1 MELRQLRYF
10 LQIAD
15 FKSFSRAA
23 LAVRIAQPALSRHI
37 RKLEEELGVALF
49 YRDGRGA
56 ILTEQGQR
64 YYERVGGILRQL
76 DQATA
81 ELQSDDDAPTGEVS
95 LGVPTELGP
104 HFILQI
110 VQSFRTRYPNARLR
124 VAESG
129 SAQIAEWLQSSRLD
143 AGFIYDPQDYQT
155 LPIKSVV
162 EETLYLVGPKD
173 DRITAPESVPF
184 HQVVHLPL
192 ILPELG
198 GNLHQR
204 ITGAAAQFGLTA
216 HCETDIDSLP
226 AIKQA
231 VAEGAGYSILPYAVV
246 RDEVGRGLLSAAR
259 VVEPDL
265 VRPLG
270 FAIRPNGALSLVTN
284 KLVALVQHELGNLL
298 ENGTTM
304 AAPKSRKAGKKPHK
318 GAPLSLHFDEAV

>member
-10 LQIAD
+10 LQVAD

-23 LAVRIAQPALSRHI
+23 VAVRIAQPALSRHI

-56 ILTEQGQR
+56 ILTEQGKR
-64 YYERVGGILRQL
+64 YYERVTDILRQL

-81 ELQSDDDAPTGEVS
+81 ELHSDDDMPTGEVV

-104 HFILQI
+104 RFILRI
-110 VQSFRTRYPNARLR
+110 VQSFRGRYPSARIR

-143 AGFIYDPQDYQT
+143 AGFIYDPQDYPT
-155 LPIKSVV
+155 LPVKTVV
-162 EETLYLVGPKD
+162 EETLYLVGPKGD
-173 DRITAPESVPF
+173 HLTAPEAVPF
-184 HQVVHLPL
+184 RQVVQLPL
-192 ILPELG
+192 ILHELG
-198 GNLHQR
+198 GNLRQR
-204 ITGAAAQFGLTA
+204 ITDAATRLGQSA

-231 VAEGAGYSILPYAVV
+231 VMDGAGYTILPYAVV
-246 RDEVGRGLLSAAR
+246 GEEVRRGLLSAAR

-265 VRPLG
+265 VRSLG

-298 ENGTTM
+298 DMGN
-304 AAPKSRKAGKKPHK
+304 ASDRKAAGKKTRK
-318 GAPLSLHFDEAV
+318 GQTNSVYIAEAV

>member
-10 LQIAD
+10 LQVAD

-37 RKLEEELGVALF
+37 RKLEEEMGVALF

-64 YYERVGGILRQL
+64 YYERVSDILRQL
-76 DQATA
+76 DKAAA
-81 ELQSDDDAPTGEVS
+81 ELQTDDDMATGEVAI
-95 LGVPTELGP
+95 GVPTELGP
-104 HFILQI
+104 RFILQI
-110 VQSFRTRYPNARLR
+110 VQLFRSRYPSARIR
-124 VAESG
+124 AAESG

-143 AGFIYDPQDYQT
+143 AGFIYDPQDHQN
-155 LPIKSVV
+155 LPVKALV
-162 EETLYLVGPKD
+162 EETLYLIGPKGD
-173 DRITAPESVPF
+173 HLTAPETVPF
-184 HQVVHLPL
+184 HQIVHLPL

-198 GNLHQR
+198 GNLRQR
-204 ITGAAAQFGLTA
+204 IAGAATQLGQTA

-231 VAEGAGYSILPYAVV
+231 VMDGAGYTILPYASICE
-246 RDEVGRGLLSAAR
+246 EVQRGLLNAAR
-259 VVEPDL
+259 IVEPDL

-298 ENGTTM
+298 DKGNTM
-304 AAPKSRKAGKKPHK
+304 EHKAAKKTPKS
-318 GAPLSLHFDEAV
+318 APVPAYIAEAV

>member
-10 LQIAD
+10 LQVAD

-64 YYERVGGILRQL
+64 YYERVSEILRQL

-110 VQSFRTRYPNARLR
+110 VQAFRSRYPNARIR
-124 VAESG
+124 VLESG

-143 AGFIYDPQDYQT
+143 AGFIYDPQDYQS
-155 LPIKSVV
+155 LPIKSMV
-162 EETLYLVGPKD
+162 EETLYLIGPKG
-173 DRITAPESVPF
+173 DRVTAPESVPF

-198 GNLHQR
+198 GNLRQR
-204 ITGAAAQFGLTA
+204 ITGAAAEFGLTA
-216 HCETDIDSLP
+216 HCETDIDSMP

-231 VAEGAGYSILPYAVV
+231 VIDGAGYSILPYAVV
-246 RDEVGRGLLSAAR
+246 GDEVQRGLLSAAR
-259 VVEPDL
+259 VIEPDL

-298 ENGTTM
+298 ENDTPAGS
-304 AAPKSRKAGKKPHK
+304 AKDRKTGKKAHK
-318 GAPLSLHFDEAV
+318 GAPISLYFAEAV

>member
-10 LQIAD
+10 LRVAD

-37 RKLEEELGVALF
+37 RKLEEEMGVSLF

-56 ILTEQGQR
+56 ILTEQGQH
-64 YYERVGGILRQL
+64 YYERVADILRQL
-76 DQATA
+76 DQAAA
-81 ELQSDDDAPTGEVS
+81 ELQSDDDMPTGEVA

-104 HFILQI
+104 RFILQI
-110 VQSFRTRYPNARLR
+110 VQSFRSRYPSARIR
-124 VAESG
+124 VSESG

-155 LPIKSVV
+155 LPIKTVV
-162 EETLYLVGPKD
+162 EEKLYLVGPTG
-173 DRITAPESVPF
+173 DRMTAPEAVPF
-184 HQVVHLPL
+184 RKIVNLPL

-198 GNLHQR
+198 GNLRQR
-204 ITGAAAQFGLTA
+204 IIGAAARFGQTA

-231 VAEGAGYSILPYAVV
+231 VMDGAGYTVLPYAVV
-246 RDEVGRGLLSAAR
+246 CEEVRRGLLSAAR
-259 VVEPDL
+259 VAEPDL

-270 FAIRPNGALSLVTN
+270 FAIRPNGCLSVVTN

-298 ENGTTM
+298 EDGTGPASVKNARTSPPISAY
-304 AAPKSRKAGKKPHK
+304 AAA
-318 GAPLSLHFDEAV
+318 AV

>member
-10 LQIAD
+10 LRVAD

-37 RKLEEELGVALF
+37 RKLEEEMGVALF

-64 YYERVGGILRQL
+64 YYERVTEILRQL
-76 DQATA
+76 DQAGA
-81 ELQSDDDAPTGEVS
+81 ELQGDDDAPTGEVA

-104 HFILQI
+104 RFILQI
-110 VQSFRTRYPNARLR
+110 VQSFRSRYPSARIR

-143 AGFIYDPQDYQT
+143 AGFIYDPQDYHT
-155 LPIKSVV
+155 LPIKMVV
-162 EETLYLVGPKD
+162 EETLYLVGPKE
-173 DRITAPESVPF
+173 DRITASETVPF
-184 HQVVHLPL
+184 RHIVNLPL

-198 GNLHQR
+198 GNLRER
-204 ITGAAAQFGLTA
+204 ITGAATRLGQAA

-231 VAEGAGYSILPYAVV
+231 VMDGVGYTILPYAVV
-246 RDEVGRGLLSAAR
+246 CEEVRSGLLSAAR
-259 VVEPDL
+259 VIEPDL

-284 KLVALVQHELGNLL
+284 KLAGLVQLELGELL
-298 ENGTTM
+298 AKGNWMGHGVAKNAGTNALKSPPITTF
-304 AAPKSRKAGKKPHK
+304 AA
-318 GAPLSLHFDEAV
+318 EAV